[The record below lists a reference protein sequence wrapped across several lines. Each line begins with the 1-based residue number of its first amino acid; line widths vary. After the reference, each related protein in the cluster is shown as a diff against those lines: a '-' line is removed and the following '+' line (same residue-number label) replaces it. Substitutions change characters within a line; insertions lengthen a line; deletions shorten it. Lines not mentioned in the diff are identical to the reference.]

1 MNSEA
6 GGAPL
11 AGCTTLEE
19 EDGSPCS
26 GGGPRDGPPVE
37 TAADVAATVLTTGVD
52 TATQTVGLVGTA
64 VTAV

>member
-19 EDGSPCS
+19 EGGSSCS

-37 TAADVAATVLTTGVD
+37 TAADEAVTALTTGVD
-52 TATQTVGLVGTA
+52 TATQTVGLVGTVVMA
-64 VTAV
+64 V